1 MSTFDNI
8 KKYSKIRGMNLRQT
22 AEKAGLSANAIYRY
36 NQGVE
41 PKFPTLKAIADAL
54 AVKVSDLSD
63 EYENEASKTDSP
75 IEAPSKITHID
86 VEDIVEN
93 AAMLTSRNH
102 ALSDEDRSAITAM
115 LTGYL
120 NSKEGQRRL
129 RKYGTK
135 DNTGEN
141 GED

>member
-1 MSTFDNI
+1 MTLFDWVKKLADDRHMSIAELERQAKLSENYLYTWKRTEHPRSSSVEAVAKVLQCSVADILNRGKSGPVQDN
-8 KKYSKIRGMNLRQT
+8 
-22 AEKAGLSANAIYRY
+22 
-36 NQGVE
+36 
-41 PKFPTLKAIADAL
+41 
-54 AVKVSDLSD
+54 
-63 EYENEASKTDSP
+63 DSLP
-75 IEAPSKITHID
+75 NHID
-86 VEDIVEN
+86 IEDIVAN